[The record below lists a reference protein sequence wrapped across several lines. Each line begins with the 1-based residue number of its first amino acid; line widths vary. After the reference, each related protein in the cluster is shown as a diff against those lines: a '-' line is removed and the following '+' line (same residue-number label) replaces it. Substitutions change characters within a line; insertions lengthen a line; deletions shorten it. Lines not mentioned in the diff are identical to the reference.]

1 MNEITYIHVLK
12 SILLVGVA
20 VGVSRYWK
28 VRAEKDMLIGT
39 IRSFVQLLAVGYA
52 LKYIFEP
59 DSAFLNAAIVLVMLT
74 VAGWTAASRVR
85 RHIQQPFPI
94 CMTALATGSILT
106 LASLMAVNPDWL
118 TARYIIPLGGM
129 IISNAMNAA
138 TLSMDRLIS
147 DIRSN
152 RLTIETS
159 LSLGK
164 SWQVATKV
172 YRREATV
179 TGMISILNFMKTVGL
194 VALPGAM
201 TGMILGGA
209 EPLEAVLLQL
219 VVAYMLL
226 SATTITS
233 VAAVQ
238 LTVRRFFTSHHQLV
252 IKD

>member
-12 SILLVGVA
+12 SLLLVVVA
-20 VGVSRYWK
+20 VVVSRCWK
-28 VRAEKDMLIGT
+28 VRAEKDMVIGT
-39 IRSFVQLLAVGYA
+39 VRSFVQLLAVGYA

-59 DSAFLNAAIVLVMLT
+59 DLLILNILVVLVMVT
-74 VAGWTAASRVR
+74 VAGYTASSRIHHLSR
-85 RHIQQPFPI
+85 PFPL
-94 CMTALATGSILT
+94 CMIALAVGAMGT
-106 LASLMAVNPDWL
+106 LFSLMIINPDWL

-129 IISNAMNAA
+129 IISNSMNAT
-138 TLSMDRLIS
+138 TLSVSRLVS

-152 RLTIETS
+152 RLEIETS

-164 SWQVATKV
+164 SWHIATKN

-226 SATTITS
+226 AATAVTS
-233 VAAVQ
+233 VVAVE
-238 LTVRRFFTSHHQLV
+238 LTVRKFFTTHHQLV
-252 IKD
+252 IEE